1 MAQYSQH
8 VVPRDNKWA
17 VRKTG
22 SDRVT
27 RKFDTQREAIQ
38 VARNLARKQK
48 SVVYIYGSNGQIRK
62 RESYANDNQ

>member
-1 MAQYSQH
+1 MARYSQH

-27 RKFDTQREAIQ
+27 RKFDTKREAVQ
-38 VARNLARKQK
+38 VARDLARKQK
-48 SVVYIYGSNGQIRK
+48 SVVYIYGSNGQISK

>member
-1 MAQYSQH
+1 MARRSQH

-27 RKFDTQREAIQ
+27 RKFDTKQEAIQ
-38 VARNLARKQK
+38 VARKLARKQK
-48 SVVYIYGSNGQIRK
+48 KVVYIFGSNGQISK
-62 RESYANDNQ
+62 RESYADGNR

>member
-1 MAQYSQH
+1 MARYSQH

-27 RKFDTQREAIQ
+27 RKFDTQQEAIE

-62 RESYANDNQ
+62 RESYSNDNQ